1 MLSPGHTLQGARRPA
16 LLLRASRE
24 MCILA
29 VASGVHP
36 GFPLVVVHNR
46 EELAARP
53 ASPCQRWPGSVV
65 CAKDLL
71 SNGTWMGLNEKL
83 GVFCSLTNM
92 RHRAERALT
101 RSPEDCLSM
110 QCCTTA
116 PRWDP
121 WAPCAAWP
129 RRGTSTASTPA

>member
-1 MLSPGHTLQGARRPA
+1 MLSLGHTLPGVRRPA
-16 LLLRASRE
+16 LLRSGRK

-53 ASPCQRWPGSVV
+53 TSPCQRWPGNVV

-71 SNGTWMGLNEKL
+71 SNGTWMGLNEKAD
-83 GVFCSLTNM
+83 VFCSLG
-92 RHRAERALT
+92 
-101 RSPEDCLSM
+101 D
-110 QCCTTA
+110 
-116 PRWDP
+116 
-121 WAPCAAWP
+121 
-129 RRGTSTASTPA
+129 

>member
-1 MLSPGHTLQGARRPA
+1 MLLSTSAAGPLGLPPPEERACAMLSLGHTLPGVRRPA
-16 LLLRASRE
+16 LLRSGRK

-53 ASPCQRWPGSVV
+53 TSPCQRWPGNVV

-71 SNGTWMGLNEKL
+71 SNGTWMGLNEKAD
-83 GVFCSLTNM
+83 VFCSLG
-92 RHRAERALT
+92 
-101 RSPEDCLSM
+101 D
-110 QCCTTA
+110 
-116 PRWDP
+116 
-121 WAPCAAWP
+121 
-129 RRGTSTASTPA
+129 